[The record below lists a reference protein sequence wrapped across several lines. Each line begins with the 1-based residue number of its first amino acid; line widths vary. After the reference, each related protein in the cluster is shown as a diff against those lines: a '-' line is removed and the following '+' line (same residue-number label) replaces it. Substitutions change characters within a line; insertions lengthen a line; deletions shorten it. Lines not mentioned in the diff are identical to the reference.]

1 VDGSVVR
8 GHPDRRGTTWVDA
21 PPAVVWPLVSD
32 IGLMPTLSEE
42 LHAVEWLDRVTEPA
56 LGRRFVGRSK
66 HATFGQWETTC
77 TVVEYEPGVVFAW
90 AVQDPDNPAATWRFR
105 LEPDGRRTQLSQWAQ
120 MGPGPSCLRLRDEGF
135 VAGDR
140 MKFSMVLGVRGGMAA
155 TPHDL
160 LTMVD
165 RLPEGAIWQVVASA
179 RRTCP

>member
-1 VDGSVVR
+1 MDGSVVR

-90 AVQDPDNPAATWRFR
+90 AVQDPDNPSATWRFR
-105 LEPDGRRTQLSQWAQ
+105 LEPEGRGTRLSQWAQ
-120 MGPGPSCLRLRDEGF
+120 MGPGPSGLSSAIERMPEKEQKIVYVRLKEFEQGMTRNLEAIKQRME
-135 VAGDR
+135 AGR
-140 MKFSMVLGVRGGMAA
+140 
-155 TPHDL
+155 
-160 LTMVD
+160 
-165 RLPEGAIWQVVASA
+165 
-179 RRTCP
+179 